1 MSGLRKFDPDWCM
14 RPGVHLREMM
24 DYSGLTGS
32 LGVKSVA
39 RLSGL
44 DVSVVEG
51 ILTGKTRITKKI
63 AAHLAAGAAPLLI
76 SAQFWL
82 NLERQ
87 YREGLKAGK
96 ADISDSDSAGERA
109 RS

>member
-1 MSGLRKFDPDWCM
+1 MSFDPDWCM

-24 DYSGLTGS
+24 DYSGLRGDM
-32 LGVKSVA
+32 GVRAVA
-39 RLSGL
+39 
-44 DVSVVEG
+44 
-51 ILTGKTRITKKI
+51 KI
-63 AAHLAAGAAPLLI
+63 AQLEPAVIEGVLDGSQIITEDIARHLAAGTQPLAI

-96 ADISDSDSAGERA
+96 ADVSDG
-109 RS
+109 